1 MVVPADLDFIIEH
14 YKNPQNF
21 GHLENPDIV
30 HEEGNPSCGDQIRI
44 ELKIENNRIADVRFS
59 GKGCAI
65 SQAAASILTE
75 EIKGKTLD
83 EVKQFDKQ
91 KMLDL
96 LGIELSAMRLK
107 CALLALKVVKAGVY
121 GIKGWPGEDDE
132 EDQDRDRP

>member
-1 MVVPADLDFIIEH
+1 MTVSTDLDFIIEH
-14 YKNPQNF
+14 YKNPQNY

-44 ELKIENNRIADVRFS
+44 ELKIDNNRISDVRFS

-96 LGIELSAMRLK
+96 LGIEVSAMRLK
-107 CALLALKVVKAGVY
+107 CALLALKVLKVGIY
-121 GIKGWPGEDDE
+121 GIQNWRE
-132 EDQDRDRP
+132 EDEQESPSGSSK

>member
-1 MVVPADLDFIIEH
+1 MVVSADLDFIIEH

-44 ELKIENNRIADVRFS
+44 ELKIENNRITDVRFS

-107 CALLALKVVKAGVY
+107 CALLALKVVKAGIY

-132 EDQDRDRP
+132 EDQDSNHP

>member
-1 MVVPADLDFIIEH
+1 MAISADLDFIIEH

-21 GHLENPDIV
+21 GHLEHPDIV

-44 ELKIENNRIADVRFS
+44 ELKIDHNRITDVRFS

-75 EIKGKTLD
+75 EIKGKTLE
-83 EVKQFDKQ
+83 EVKQFDRQ

-96 LGIELSAMRLK
+96 LGIEISAMRLK
-107 CALLALKVVKAGVY
+107 CALLALKVVKAGAY
-121 GIKGWPGEDDE
+121 GITDWPGEE
-132 EDQDRDRP
+132 E

>member
-1 MVVPADLDFIIEH
+1 MAVAADLDFIIEH

-44 ELKIENNRIADVRFS
+44 ELKIDNDKITDVRFS

-75 EIKGKTLD
+75 AIKGKTLD

-96 LGIELSAMRLK
+96 LGIEVSAMRLK

-121 GIKGWPGEDDE
+121 GITEWPGEE
-132 EDQDRDRP
+132 E